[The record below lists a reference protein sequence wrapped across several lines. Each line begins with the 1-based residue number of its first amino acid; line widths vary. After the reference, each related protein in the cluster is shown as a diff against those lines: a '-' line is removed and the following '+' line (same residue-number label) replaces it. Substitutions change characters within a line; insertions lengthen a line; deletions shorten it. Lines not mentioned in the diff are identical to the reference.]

1 MMQITQTIIKFPE
14 ISLKT
19 RDAHKLRGYFGN
31 MFKEHSP
38 LLHNHFEDGK
48 TRYAYPLVQYKV
60 ISNIPILIG
69 FNEGS
74 ELLTS
79 LFLHLKEI
87 KIEDQHFVVR
97 SKNIEQIILN
107 LDTERRLY
115 NYNFATLWMGLNQK
129 NHKQYSEIKSLKQKQ
144 DFLDSAIRNN
154 ILSFYKGIGFWTK
167 EQILVTS
174 KLREKQTMF
183 KNKKMLAF
191 EGDFVSNAFIPNY
204 AGIGKSTSRGFGTVI
219 LNT

>member
-1 MMQITQTIIKFPE
+1 MQIAQTIIKFPE
-14 ISLKT
+14 ITLKT

-31 MFKEHSP
+31 VFKEHSP

-48 TRYAYPLVQYKV
+48 NRYAYPLVQYKV
-60 ISNIPILIG
+60 ISNIPMLVG
-69 FNEGS
+69 FNQGS

-79 LFLHLKEI
+79 LFLQLKEI
-87 KIEDQHFVVR
+87 KIEDQQITVR

-107 LDTERRLY
+107 LNTEHKLY
-115 NYNFATLWMGLNQK
+115 NYSFATLWMGLNQK
-129 NHKQYSEIKSLKQKQ
+129 NHKQYSEIKFYDQKQ
-144 DFLDSAIRNN
+144 DFLDNAIRNS

-174 KLREKQTMF
+174 KLKEKQTMF

-191 EGDFVSNAFIPNY
+191 EGSFVSNAFIPNY

-219 LNT
+219 LNK